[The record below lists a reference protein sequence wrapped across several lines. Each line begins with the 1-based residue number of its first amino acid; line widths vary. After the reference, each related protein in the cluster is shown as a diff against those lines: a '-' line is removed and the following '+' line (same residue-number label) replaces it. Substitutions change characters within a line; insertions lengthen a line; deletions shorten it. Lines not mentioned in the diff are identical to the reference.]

1 MTTFNIK
8 KPMHRFVFA
17 IWSNTEET
25 WKGQLIKNS
34 SFIGLAL
41 YFSLLCINKNNSTK
55 KFNDMCGKPWFFW
68 MQNTR
73 GDSIYPKLKGLNI
86 HEKGLHL
93 VSFVKNIYNSW
104 KLITFSIYQ
113 YTVCHFFF
121 DFWELEH
128 KILNSVS
135 TMKTSFI
142 EVSRNIKWITNH
154 FFNVRYFLCI

>member
-1 MTTFNIK
+1 
-8 KPMHRFVFA
+8 MHRFVFA

-34 SFIGLAL
+34 SFMGLAL

-113 YTVCHFFF
+113 YTVCHFFSIF
-121 DFWELEH
+121 ESWSIKYWIAFPPWKLPSLRWAGTSNESRTIFSMYDIF
-128 KILNSVS
+128 SVY
-135 TMKTSFI
+135 K
-142 EVSRNIKWITNH
+142 
-154 FFNVRYFLCI
+154 